1 LKPAAFPPPA
11 VCVAMHDVAPETW
24 PRCER
29 LLEAVARVAPVPV
42 TLLVVP
48 NHHRR
53 NPGVP
58 TWYRDALAARV
69 AAGDELALH
78 GFFHVDEG
86 PRAATVADWCR
97 RRILT
102 ASEGEFSAL
111 PAPIARRRLYGGR
124 RWFER
129 QGWPVGGFV
138 APAWLLGRGAWH
150 ALSNSPF
157 LYTTTSTHFHLLHPW
172 QGIPAPAIA
181 WSTRSRVRRALSLAW
196 HGLRPVPY
204 DPPLVRIALHPDDAL
219 YPDVVRQ
226 ALHLL
231 ELLLRER
238 KAMTK
243 LAFATAL
250 RPPPILARPTG
261 AHATVPPLLSPTRR
275 SAEIAQGTGSAM
287 SDRPATP
294 LPITT
299 PASTSLG

>member
-1 LKPAAFPPPA
+1 
-11 VCVAMHDVAPETW
+11 MHDVAPETW

-53 NPGVP
+53 NLGVP
-58 TWYRDALAARV
+58 TWYRDALAERV

-78 GFFHVDEG
+78 GFFHVDDG
-86 PRAATVADWCR
+86 PPPASLADWGR

-111 PAPIARRRLYGGR
+111 PAPTARRRLYGGR
-124 RWFER
+124 KWFER
-129 QGWPVGGFV
+129 HGWPVGGFV

-150 ALSNSPF
+150 AVSNSPF
-157 LYTTTSTHFHLLHPW
+157 VYTTTATHFHLLHPW
-172 QGIPAPAIA
+172 QAIRAPAIA
-181 WSTRSRVRRALSLAW
+181 WSTRSRLRRAVSLLW

-204 DPPLVRIALHPDDAL
+204 DPPLVRLALHPDDAL
-219 YPDVVRQ
+219 HPDVVRQ

-231 ELLLRER
+231 ERLLRER

-250 RPPPILARPTG
+250 RPPPIPARSPRAHAARLALSPSVPARPPLAPRARG
-261 AHATVPPLLSPTRR
+261 RAT
-275 SAEIAQGTGSAM
+275 IDQGTGSAM
-287 SDRPATP
+287 SDRLATP